1 MYATGKPAQNEKL
14 AQITAEMRRYKLHV
28 LGVSES
34 RWTDSCRMRTTTG
47 ETLFYSGR
55 EDGQRHEGVAVI
67 LKKGIEKSLMEW
79 KPICNRL
86 LTVRLRGK
94 QVNMTIFQCY
104 APVNDADEEVKNAF
118 YEQLQYELD
127 NTPDHDIKIIMGD
140 MNAKVGADNKLY
152 NRAMVD
158 HGCGI
163 MNENEERLAY
173 FCTTNNYAIRG
184 TLFPH

>member
-1 MYATGKPAQNEKL
+1 MYATGKPAKIEKL

-34 RWTDSCRMRTTTG
+34 RWTDSGRMRTTTG
-47 ETLFYSGR
+47 ETLFNSGR

-94 QVNMTIFQCY
+94 QY
-104 APVNDADEEVKNAF
+104 
-118 YEQLQYELD
+118 D
-127 NTPDHDIKIIMGD
+127 NIPMP
-140 MNAKVGADNKLY
+140 
-152 NRAMVD
+152 
-158 HGCGI
+158 
-163 MNENEERLAY
+163 
-173 FCTTNNYAIRG
+173 CTRKRCR
-184 TLFPH
+184 

>member
-1 MYATGKPAQNEKL
+1 MYATGKPAQIEKL

-28 LGVSES
+28 LRVSES
-34 RWTDSCRMRTTTG
+34 RWTDSGRMRTTTG

-173 FCTTNNYAIRG
+173 FCTTNNYVIRG